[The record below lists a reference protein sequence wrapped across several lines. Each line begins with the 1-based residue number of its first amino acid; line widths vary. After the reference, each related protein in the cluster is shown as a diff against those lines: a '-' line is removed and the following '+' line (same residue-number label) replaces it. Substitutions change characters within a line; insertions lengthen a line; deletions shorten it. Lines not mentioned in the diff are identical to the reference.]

1 MGSNALQH
9 HRPQL
14 FRRLAKHSLIE
25 NHKEQHSE
33 KKQAFHFQLSV

>member
-9 HRPQL
+9 HQPQL
-14 FRRLAKHSLIE
+14 FRRLAKHSLKE

-33 KKQAFHFQLSV
+33 KKQAFHFHISV